1 MEVPAEDR
9 SNVLCE
15 AQGIEHGQQV
25 QQGSIVWVREPRLDG
40 YGVV

>member
-15 AQGIEHGQQV
+15 AQGIEHGQV
-25 QQGSIVWVREPRLDG
+25 QQGSVVWVREPRLDG